1 MYVYPFPPAPPSPSP
16 IPPFWVI
23 TENQAGLPVL
33 FSKFPYNNF
42 THDSVYKSV
51 LLSQFIPPSPSPAV
65 STNSY
70 ATRFINTIFLDS
82 IYMY

>member
-1 MYVYPFPPAPPSPSP
+1 MYVYPFPPAPLSPSP

-33 FSKFPYNNF
+33 FSSFPHNNF
-42 THDSVYKSV
+42 IHDGVYMSV
-51 LLSQFIPPSPSPAV
+51 LRSQFIPPSPSPAV
-65 STNSY
+65 STSSY
-70 ATRFINTIFLDS
+70 AARFINTIFLDS